1 MTSSKKDRAALEV
14 ALEAL
19 QIIAGEQQCA
29 DNLMGDKDVAR
40 EALKRIRGR
49 RAGPITGYNVFNGG
63 QGD

>member
-1 MTSSKKDRAALEV
+1 MTSSKKEDWATLEV

-19 QIIAGEQQCA
+19 QIIAGERQCA

-40 EALKRIRGR
+40 EALELIRR
-49 RAGPITGYNVFNGG
+49 SSPIAGYNVFNGG